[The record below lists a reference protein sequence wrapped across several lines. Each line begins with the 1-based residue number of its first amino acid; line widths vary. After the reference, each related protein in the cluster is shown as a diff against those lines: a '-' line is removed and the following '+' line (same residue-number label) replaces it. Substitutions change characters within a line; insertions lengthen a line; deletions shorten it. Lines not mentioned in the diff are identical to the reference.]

1 MQFPK
6 ERPKEYLSRLASLYS
21 DIKSW
26 VKPVGIEPVE
36 YEVRL
41 LEEAFGAYMAPA
53 LKLYFHN
60 RIIAEVKPIG
70 AAIIGASGRVDFVG
84 AVSSFAV
91 VYLEKLE
98 KGKLRVAIPWTAG
111 NDVPRTGQG
120 PLLFV
125 GVKEAG
131 WYLIQDRAPQKALPL
146 NKELCLNLLE
156 SVSDHAFAQR
166 A

>member
-6 ERPKEYLSRLASLYS
+6 ERPKEYLSRLAALYS

-26 VKPVGIEPVE
+26 VRSVDIEPAE

-60 RIIAEVKPIG
+60 RMIAEVRPMG

-84 AVSSFAV
+84 AVASFVAL
-91 VYLEKLE
+91 YLERLE
-98 KGKLRVAIPWTAG
+98 KGKLRVAIPGTVG
-111 NDVPRTGQG
+111 NDSRTRQG
-120 PLLFV
+120 PPLFV
-125 GVKEAG
+125 GAMEAG

-146 NKELCLNLLE
+146 NKDVCLNVLE
-156 SVSDHAFAQR
+156 SVSDHAFTQR